1 MVLEHIKI
9 MMKRMNILRIA
20 LTGFV
25 AVSFGACHTVEIPK
39 IEVAEIPEFSSDGE
53 RVPSDIPRVNDAPA
67 APTNLRSDQ
76 QWDKDAR
83 ALEKL
88 RESPL
93 DVEMEA
99 GPTSAEGQA
108 YFDKLKAKAQAY
120 KKDDP
125 ATGPVQGFPEYKE
138 RR

>member
-9 MMKRMNILRIA
+9 MMKRMDILRLA
-20 LTGFV
+20 MAAFAT
-25 AVSFGACHTVEIPK
+25 VSFSACHTVKIPK
-39 IEVAEIPEFSSDGE
+39 IEVAEMPEFSSDGGE
-53 RVPSDIPRVNDAPA
+53 IQSDIPRVKDAPP
-67 APTNLRSDQ
+67 APTNLRSDK

-93 DVEMEA
+93 NVEMEA
-99 GPTSAEGQA
+99 GPTNAEGQA
-108 YFDKLKAKAQAY
+108 YFDDLKAKAQAY